1 MLFKLTND
9 KMKRETHCGV
19 LEFVADEGRI
29 YIPYWVGRIPRSTL
43 QSTLFFFFHLL
54 LQMMTNLLLEE
65 GSLVQL
71 ENVSL
76 PVATFAKFEPQSMDF
91 LDISNPKAV
100 YPCTLILT
108 YINILNPFRTY
119 FLDCSLVWKIT
130 FAILLV

>member
-1 MLFKLTND
+1 
-9 KMKRETHCGV
+9 MKGGSTFHIGLVAYQGV
-19 LEFVADEGRI
+19 LCSQLF
-29 YIPYWVGRIPRSTL
+29 
-43 QSTLFFFFHLL
+43 LFFLLL

-76 PVATFAKFEPQSMDF
+76 PVATFSKFEPQSMEC
-91 LDISNPKAV
+91 LDISHPKAV